1 MEKVATLGN
10 TAMLSKTYAILA
22 AAVVGPALVFLPVQA
37 GAEEHPRE
45 ATIIVSGEGEAR
57 LAPDMAIMTMAV
69 VKQADT
75 AEQAL
80 ADNNGAMAAV
90 LTELKAAGIEER
102 DLQTTGFS
110 IAPQYR
116 QEKNDTGGFEAP
128 EIVGYQVTN
137 SLTLRIRDLAKLG
150 EVIDRS
156 VKLGINQGG
165 EINFTNND
173 PQAAVT
179 EARKAAM
186 QEAVAKARTLT
197 EAAGVSL
204 GRVIEISENFARPMP
219 QPLYRAA
226 MAKEMSDTVPVAS
239 GENTYTVTVNVTFG
253 IAPK

>member
-1 MEKVATLGN
+1 MQIQKNVL
-10 TAMLSKTYAILA
+10 LA
-22 AAVVGPALVFLPVQA
+22 AVAVSSLLAAPAV
-37 GAEEHPRE
+37 AEERPRE
-45 ATIIVSGEGEAR
+45 ATIIVSGEGEAS

-69 VKQADT
+69 VKQAET

-80 ADNNGAMAAV
+80 ADNNGAMASV
-90 LTELKAAGIEER
+90 LADLKATGIEDR

-110 IAPQYR
+110 ISPQYR
-116 QEKNDTGGFEAP
+116 QEPDGNGGYKP
-128 EIVGYQVTN
+128 PVIIGYQVSN

-173 PQAAVT
+173 PEAAVT

-186 QEAVAKARTLT
+186 QEAMAKAKTLT

-219 QPLYRAA
+219 QPMFRAA
-226 MAKEMSDTVPVAS
+226 AAKEVSDAVPMAS

-253 IAPK
+253 IDPE

>member
-1 MEKVATLGN
+1 MPIQKNAL
-10 TAMLSKTYAILA
+10 LA
-22 AAVVGPALVFLPVQA
+22 ALAASTLLAVPAVAQ
-37 GAEEHPRE
+37 ERPRE

-69 VKQADT
+69 VKQAET

-80 ADNNGAMAAV
+80 ADNNGAMTAV
-90 LTELKAAGIEER
+90 LADLKATGIEDR

-110 IAPQYR
+110 ISPQYR
-116 QEKNDTGGFEAP
+116 QEPDGNGGYKP
-128 EIVGYQVTN
+128 PVIIGYQVTN

-173 PQAAVT
+173 PEAAVT

-186 QEAVAKARTLT
+186 QEAMAKAKTLT

-219 QPLYRAA
+219 QPMFRASV
-226 MAKEMSDTVPVAS
+226 AKEAADAVPMAS

-253 IAPK
+253 IDPK